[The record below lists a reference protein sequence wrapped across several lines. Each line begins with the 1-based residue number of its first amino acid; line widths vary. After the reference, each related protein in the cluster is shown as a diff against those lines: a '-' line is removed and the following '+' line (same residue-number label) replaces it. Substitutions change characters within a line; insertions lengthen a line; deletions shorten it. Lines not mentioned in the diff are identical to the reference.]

1 MIKQNQAVNRL
12 QELFTLQGQS
22 PWLDNLRRD
31 WLTNGELQSWVDRG
45 IRGVTSNPSIFQKA
59 IEGSADYD
67 QQFFALMADGLSV
80 EDAYWELVTTD
91 INGAL
96 DALQELYVTSHG
108 KDGFVSVEVDPSLA
122 HDTKA
127 TTAAALDL
135 SNKINRPNLMVKI
148 PGTEAGLPAI
158 QTVTGLGKS
167 VNVTLIFSVARYQN
181 VAEAY
186 ISGLEDALDNGAT
199 SLENISSVAS
209 FFISR
214 TDTEIDARLSA
225 INSPDALSLRGYAAV
240 SQAKVAYSK
249 FQAAFSGS
257 RWEKLAS
264 FGANVQRPLWASTS
278 AKNPSY
284 SPTLYVDELIGP
296 DSVNTMPDSTIKDFL
311 KVGSVARTVDVSV
324 EDAKDKLDRL
334 QTMGIDLDD
343 VAQKLEIE
351 GVASFTKAFHDLL
364 TSLEAKAKNQ

>member
-1 MIKQNQAVNRL
+1 MVKQNQDDNRL

-31 WLTNGELQSWVDRG
+31 WLTNGELQSWIDKG

-59 IEGSADYD
+59 IEGSNDYD
-67 QQFFALMADGLSV
+67 QQFFALMADGFSV
-80 EDAYWELVTTD
+80 KDAYWELVTTD

-96 DALQELYVTSHG
+96 DVLQDLYVTSHG

-127 TTAAALDL
+127 TTTAALDL
-135 SNKINRPNLMVKI
+135 SNKIDRPNLMVKI
-148 PGTEAGLPAI
+148 PGTEAGLPSI
-158 QTVTGLGKS
+158 RKMTSLGKS
-167 VNVTLIFSVARYQN
+167 VNVTLIFSVARYQD
-181 VAEAY
+181 VVEAY
-186 ISGLEDALDNGAT
+186 ISGLEDALDNGK

-225 INSPDALSLRGYAAV
+225 INSQDALSLRGCAAV

-249 FQAAFSGS
+249 FQAAFSGP

-278 AKNPSY
+278 TKNPSY

-296 DSVNTMPDSTIKDFL
+296 DSVNTMPDNTIEDFL
-311 KVGSVARTVDVSV
+311 KAGSVARTVDVSV
-324 EDAKDKLDRL
+324 EDAIEKLDRL

-343 VAQKLEIE
+343 VAQRLEIE

-364 TSLEAKAKNQ
+364 TSLEAKAKNN

>member
-1 MIKQNQAVNRL
+1 MVKQNQDDNRL

-31 WLTNGELQSWVDRG
+31 WLTNGELQSWIDRG

-59 IEGSADYD
+59 IEGSNDYD
-67 QQFFALMADGLSV
+67 QQFFALIADGFSV
-80 EDAYWELVTTD
+80 KDAYWELVTTD

-96 DALQELYVTSHG
+96 DVLQDLYVTSHG

-127 TTAAALDL
+127 TTTAALDL
-135 SNKINRPNLMVKI
+135 SNKIDRPNLMVKI
-148 PGTEAGLPAI
+148 PGTEAGLPSI
-158 QTVTGLGKS
+158 RKMTSLGKS
-167 VNVTLIFSVARYQN
+167 VNVTLIFSVARYQD
-181 VAEAY
+181 VVEAY
-186 ISGLEDALDNGAT
+186 ISGLEDALDNGK

-225 INSPDALSLRGYAAV
+225 ISSQDALSLRGYAAV

-249 FQAAFSGS
+249 FQAAFSGP

-278 AKNPSY
+278 TKNPSY

-296 DSVNTMPDSTIKDFL
+296 DSVNTMPDNTIEDFL
-311 KVGSVARTVDVSV
+311 KAGSVARTVDVSV
-324 EDAKDKLDRL
+324 EDAIEKLDRL

-343 VAQKLEIE
+343 VAQRLEIE

-364 TSLEAKAKNQ
+364 TSLEAKAKNN

>member
-1 MIKQNQAVNRL
+1 MVKQHHDDNRL

-31 WLTNGELQSWVDRG
+31 WLTNGELQSWVNRG

-59 IEGSADYD
+59 IEGSDDYD

-122 HDTKA
+122 HDTNA
-127 TTAAALDL
+127 TSAAALDL

-158 QTVTGLGKS
+158 QKMIGLGKS
-167 VNVTLIFSVARYQN
+167 VNVTLIFSVNRYQN
-181 VAEAY
+181 VVEAY
-186 ISGLEDALDNGAT
+186 ISGLEDAVANGAT

-209 FFISR
+209 FFVSR

-225 INSPDALSLRGYAAV
+225 INSPDSLSLRGYAAV

-249 FQAAFSGS
+249 FQAAFSGP

-264 FGANVQRPLWASTS
+264 LGANVQRPLWASTS
-278 AKNPSY
+278 VKNPSY

-296 DSVNTMPDSTIKDFL
+296 DSVNTMPDNTIKDFL

-324 EDAKDKLDRL
+324 EDAQYNLDRI

>member
-1 MIKQNQAVNRL
+1 MVKQNQDDNRL

-31 WLTNGELQSWVDRG
+31 WLTNGELQSWIDKG

-59 IEGSADYD
+59 IEGSNDYD
-67 QQFFALMADGLSV
+67 QQFFALMADGFSV
-80 EDAYWELVTTD
+80 KDAYWELVTTD

-96 DALQELYVTSHG
+96 DVLQDLYVTSHG

-127 TTAAALDL
+127 TTTAALDL
-135 SNKINRPNLMVKI
+135 SNKIDRPNLMVKI
-148 PGTEAGLPAI
+148 PGTEAGLPSI
-158 QTVTGLGKS
+158 RKMTSLGKS
-167 VNVTLIFSVARYQN
+167 VNVTLIFSVARYQD
-181 VAEAY
+181 VLEAY
-186 ISGLEDALDNGAT
+186 ISGLEDALDNGEI

-225 INSPDALSLRGYAAV
+225 INSQDALSLRGCAAV

-278 AKNPSY
+278 TKNPSY

-296 DSVNTMPDSTIKDFL
+296 DSVNTMPDNTIEDFL
-311 KVGSVARTVDVSV
+311 KAGSVARTVDVSV
-324 EDAKDKLDRL
+324 EDAMEKLDRL

-343 VAQKLEIE
+343 VAQRLEIE

-364 TSLEAKAKNQ
+364 TSLEAKAKNN

>member
-1 MIKQNQAVNRL
+1 MTKQNQDDNRL
-12 QELFTLQGQS
+12 QELFSLQGQS

-67 QQFFALMADGLSV
+67 QQFFALMAEGLSV
-80 EDAYWELVTTD
+80 KDAYWELVTTD

-96 DALQELYVTSHG
+96 DVLQEIYDNSHG

-127 TTAAALDL
+127 TTTAALDL
-135 SNKINRPNLMVKI
+135 SNKIDRPNLMVKI
-148 PGTEAGLPAI
+148 PGTEAGLPSIRKMTA
-158 QTVTGLGKS
+158 LGKS
-167 VNVTLIFSVARYQN
+167 VNVTLIFSVARYQK

-186 ISGLEDALDNGAT
+186 ISGLEDALHNGAA

-225 INSPDALSLRGYAAV
+225 INSPDALNLRGYAAV

-249 FQAAFSGS
+249 FQTAFSGP

-264 FGANVQRPLWASTS
+264 FGANAQRPLWASTS
-278 AKNPSY
+278 TKNPSY
-284 SPTLYVDELIGP
+284 PTTLYVDELIGP
-296 DSVNTMPDSTIKDFL
+296 DSVNTMPDNTIDDFL
-311 KVGSVARTVDVSV
+311 RVGSVARTIDTSV
-324 EDAKDKLDRL
+324 EDAQEKLDRV

-343 VAQKLEIE
+343 VAQKLENE

-364 TSLEAKAKNQ
+364 TSLEAKAENQ

>member
-1 MIKQNQAVNRL
+1 MVKQHHDDNRL

-31 WLTNGELQSWVDRG
+31 WLTNGELQSWVNRG

-59 IEGSADYD
+59 IEGSDDYD

-122 HDTKA
+122 HDTNA
-127 TTAAALDL
+127 TSAAALDL

-158 QTVTGLGKS
+158 QKMIGLGKS
-167 VNVTLIFSVARYQN
+167 VNVTLIFSVNRYQN
-181 VAEAY
+181 VVEAY
-186 ISGLEDALDNGAT
+186 ISGLEDAVANGAT

-209 FFISR
+209 FFVSR

-225 INSPDALSLRGYAAV
+225 INSPDSLSLRGYAAV

-249 FQAAFSGS
+249 FQAAFSGP

-264 FGANVQRPLWASTS
+264 LGANVQRPLWASTS
-278 AKNPSY
+278 VKNPSY

-296 DSVNTMPDSTIKDFL
+296 DSVNTMPDNTIKDFL

-324 EDAKDKLDRL
+324 EDAQYNLDRI

-364 TSLEAKAKNQ
+364 TSLEAKAKDQ

>member
-1 MIKQNQAVNRL
+1 MVKQNQDDNRL

-31 WLTNGELQSWVDRG
+31 WLTNGELQSWIDRG

-59 IEGSADYD
+59 IEGSNDYD
-67 QQFFALMADGLSV
+67 QQFFALIADGFSV
-80 EDAYWELVTTD
+80 KDAYWELVTTD

-96 DALQELYVTSHG
+96 DVLQDLYVTSHG

-127 TTAAALDL
+127 TTTAALDL
-135 SNKINRPNLMVKI
+135 SNKIDRPNLMVKI
-148 PGTEAGLPAI
+148 PGTEAGLPSI
-158 QTVTGLGKS
+158 RKMTSLGKS
-167 VNVTLIFSVARYQN
+167 VNVTLIFSVARYQD
-181 VAEAY
+181 VVEAY
-186 ISGLEDALDNGAT
+186 ISGLEDALENGK

-225 INSPDALSLRGYAAV
+225 ISSQDALSLRGYAAV

-249 FQAAFSGS
+249 FQAAFSGP

-278 AKNPSY
+278 TKNPSY

-296 DSVNTMPDSTIKDFL
+296 DSVNTMPDNTIEDFL
-311 KVGSVARTVDVSV
+311 KAGSVARTVDVSV
-324 EDAKDKLDRL
+324 EDAIEKLDRL
-334 QTMGIDLDD
+334 ETMGIDLDD
-343 VAQKLEIE
+343 VAQRLEIE

-364 TSLEAKAKNQ
+364 TSLEAKAKNN